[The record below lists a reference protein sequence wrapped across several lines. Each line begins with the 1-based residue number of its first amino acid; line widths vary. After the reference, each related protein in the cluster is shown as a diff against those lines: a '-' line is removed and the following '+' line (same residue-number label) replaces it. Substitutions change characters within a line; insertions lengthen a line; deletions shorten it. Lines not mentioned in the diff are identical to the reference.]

1 MLAGVPV
8 SFLGM
13 YLIDEFNRQNPK
25 PELFALGGLAFAFA
39 GGIVSVAGLIAGIA
53 FGIAFAKMGA
63 PSLLFVI
70 PDSGSYRYHVRHR
83 TIRDADSRL
92 LEESLPLIWVFLKNL
107 VFVTQSFTGR

>member
-63 PSLLFVI
+63 PSLLVAAVAWMICIQNKNFRYLSSQIAVATAIMFVI
-70 PDSGSYRYHVRHR
+70 GLYGMRILDFWKSLYH
-83 TIRDADSRL
+83 
-92 LEESLPLIWVFLKNL
+92 
-107 VFVTQSFTGR
+107 